1 MRRSANKI
9 LLVVLIL
16 IFLVFTDF
24 MFCKKG
30 EDNQSKRAL
39 RNKLKHGHLPSR
51 GFVVQLIEVR
61 SKSSDC
67 CFVCFFCFVLFC
79 FVLRYT
85 IMSFLPVDYDFI
97 RDSLTKVP
105 LLTFTILAGN
115 RFSFKG
121 VWVRV

>member
-51 GFVVQLIEVR
+51 GFVVQLIEVAQP
-61 SKSSDC
+61 KSSAC
-67 CFVCFFCFVLFC
+67 CFVCFFLFC
-79 FVLRYT
+79 FVFRYT

-97 RDSLTKVP
+97 RDSLIKVP
-105 LLTFTILAGN
+105 LLTFTMFAGN

>member
-16 IFLVFTDF
+16 IFLIFTDF

-51 GFVVQLIEVR
+51 GFVVQLIEVP
-61 SKSSDC
+61 SQSLVTAAL
-67 CFVCFFCFVLFC
+67 FVFLFC

-97 RDSLTKVP
+97 RDSLIKVP
-105 LLTFTILAGN
+105 LLTFTMFAGN

-121 VWVRV
+121 IWVRV

>member
-1 MRRSANKI
+1 
-9 LLVVLIL
+9 
-16 IFLVFTDF
+16 

-51 GFVVQLIEVR
+51 GFVVQLIEVP
-61 SKSSDC
+61 SQSLVTAAL
-67 CFVCFFCFVLFC
+67 FVFFLFC

-97 RDSLTKVP
+97 RDSLIKVP
-105 LLTFTILAGN
+105 LLTFTIFAGN

>member
-16 IFLVFTDF
+16 IFLVFTDL

-51 GFVVQLIEVR
+51 GFVVQLIEVP
-61 SKSSDC
+61 SQSLVTAAL
-67 CFVCFFCFVLFC
+67 FVFLFC

-85 IMSFLPVDYDFI
+85 ITSFLLVDYDFI
-97 RDSLTKVP
+97 RDSLIKVP
-105 LLTFTILAGN
+105 LLTFTMFAGN

>member
-51 GFVVQLIEVR
+51 GFVVQLIEVP
-61 SKSSDC
+61 SQSLVTAAL
-67 CFVCFFCFVLFC
+67 FVFFGFVF
-79 FVLRYT
+79 RYT

-97 RDSLTKVP
+97 RDSLIKVP
-105 LLTFTILAGN
+105 LLTFTMFAGN

>member
-51 GFVVQLIEVR
+51 GFVVQLIEVP
-61 SKSSDC
+61 SQSLVTAAL
-67 CFVCFFCFVLFC
+67 FVCLFC

-97 RDSLTKVP
+97 RDSLIKVP
-105 LLTFTILAGN
+105 LLTFTMFAGN

-121 VWVRV
+121 IWVRV

>member
-1 MRRSANKI
+1 MRRSAKKI
-9 LLVVLIL
+9 LLVFLIL

-24 MFCKKG
+24 MFFKKG
-30 EDNQSKRAL
+30 EDNQSKSAL

-51 GFVVQLIEVR
+51 GFVVQLIEVP
-61 SKSSDC
+61 SQSLVTAAL
-67 CFVCFFCFVLFC
+67 FVFFLFC
-79 FVLRYT
+79 FVFRYT
-85 IMSFLPVDYDFI
+85 IMSFLPVGYDFI
-97 RDSLTKVP
+97 RDSLIKVS

>member
-39 RNKLKHGHLPSR
+39 RNKLKR
-51 GFVVQLIEVR
+51 GFVVQLIEVP
-61 SKSSDC
+61 SQSLVTAAL
-67 CFVCFFCFVLFC
+67 FVFFVLFC
-79 FVLRYT
+79 FEVYHYVL
-85 IMSFLPVDYDFI
+85 
-97 RDSLTKVP
+97 
-105 LLTFTILAGN
+105 LACGL
-115 RFSFKG
+115 
-121 VWVRV
+121 

>member
-9 LLVVLIL
+9 LLVVFIL

-51 GFVVQLIEVR
+51 GFVVQLMEVP
-61 SKSSDC
+61 SQSLVTAAL
-67 CFVCFFCFVLFC
+67 FVFLFC

-97 RDSLTKVP
+97 RDSLIKVP
-105 LLTFTILAGN
+105 LLTFTIFAGN

>member
-51 GFVVQLIEVR
+51 GFVVQLIEVP
-61 SKSSDC
+61 SQSLVTAAL
-67 CFVCFFCFVLFC
+67 FVFLFC
-79 FVLRYT
+79 FVFRYT

-97 RDSLTKVP
+97 RDSLIKVP
-105 LLTFTILAGN
+105 LLTFTMFAGN

-121 VWVRV
+121 IWVRV